1 MAKIQTISK
10 SAFDQIDGVR
20 QVIAHEYSHKFALLD
35 LGDRLGCYGLS
46 WRSQLVEPIV
56 ELSTTQ
62 NLVWIG
68 VDQQLAAVC
77 LQSGRIVLA
86 MPLTSNILQILF
98 MEPITAVLTENE
110 ILIFNPNGS
119 LRFNHGLPEIPEE
132 VSIVGT
138 KLLIRLIEGES
149 LTLEPQIGVIKEGA
163 IALS

>member
-1 MAKIQTISK
+1 MKIQTISK
-10 SAFDQIDGVR
+10 SAFNQIEAVR

-35 LGDRLGCYGLS
+35 LGDSLGCYGLS

-62 NLVWIG
+62 KLVWIG
-68 VDQQLAAVC
+68 VDQQLAAIC

-86 MPLTSNILQILF
+86 MPLTSNIIQILI

-119 LRFNHGLPEIPEE
+119 LRFNHGLPDIPEE

-138 KLLIRLIEGES
+138 TLLIRLIEGNS

-163 IALS
+163 IALF